1 MHQKFFLFWAL
12 VMAGHSAMPDDLC
25 RFEDIADK
33 INGPKPEKKK
43 APLTAYTRF
52 TSAHFAEERSKSQGG
67 KGGEVFKAVA
77 ARWRALSDSEK
88 ASYKP

>member
-1 MHQKFFLFWAL
+1 
-12 VMAGHSAMPDDLC
+12 MAGHSAMPDDLC